1 MLPRF
6 HCGKMLNW
14 VFVDTEEDRDGD
26 EVDLWRIE
34 DVHEKSLKR
43 SPVPKRDIS
52 LAIMDEDCGLVGVS
66 G

>member
-1 MLPRF
+1 
-6 HCGKMLNW
+6 
-14 VFVDTEEDRDGD
+14 VFVDTEEDREGE
-26 EVDLWRIE
+26 EVDLWRMD

-52 LAIMDEDCGLVGVS
+52 LAMMDDDCGLVGVS